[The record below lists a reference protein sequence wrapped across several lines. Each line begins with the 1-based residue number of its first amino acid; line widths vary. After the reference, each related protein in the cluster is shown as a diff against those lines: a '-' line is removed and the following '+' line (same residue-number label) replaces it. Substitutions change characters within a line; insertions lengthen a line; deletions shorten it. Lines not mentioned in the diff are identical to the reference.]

1 MTRTISLASV
11 LFIAAL
17 WVPASA
23 QTPASSGKVAD
34 DKAESNT
41 TLPTNKSG
49 GRTLADYVQ
58 DSSTEPVEM
67 TVAGIEKVLKDT
79 HGVTVRFN
87 GHQVSMPVVGDVPHD
102 KIAEHILSQT
112 KSIPGLQ
119 LYAGRTGLLIST
131 ESNLGSAMSL
141 SLAKVMFI
149 EPGQREKVT
158 NPPADS
164 SINAADGRPAT
175 QLSPGDLLKQ
185 GLLDKAESIS
195 VMLGEYNIVLP
206 LSDKSPRRAIAEAM
220 EKLRGGKHSYSLL
233 DGRNRLY
240 VMTEVEGLEPLLSSF
255 IGILNTAGDPPHI
268 PDARTKAGGGI
279 SISVPAVG
287 PEPIGVDF
295 GGGGFG
301 GIEPPLPRQ
310 AIPSKN
316 FSVGKN
322 FVIAIAEKGDR
333 AWGYSKNLGKWT
345 TLKFDAPFHGTP
357 ILGDEVACLMT
368 GVMPSDLD
376 QSRSIWGYSPITG
389 GWDKLTLPAKSKAIP
404 NIVADMI
411 VVEDGDYMRMFS
423 AQSGKWAAPP
433 EPDDVAAPKVGT
445 PIGLPGPPNLNTPG
459 VPADKLEIKIFTL
472 ANIPAKDAAAL
483 VGQIIR
489 HAQLSV
495 ALDARTNSLLAQGP
509 VDILMQIEAVLI
521 RLDEAKPANDKR
533 TDSQALDLKFAE
545 QASERVTR
553 LKQDY
558 ATSEQKA
565 AAIARNIRNATRP
578 TDQLKSNLRQT
589 VAEAFSLRQ
598 QLHQAELAAFQQ
610 RMAKVQQTIRTRD
623 QLKDQIIDRRVED
636 LLNPNLKWDD
646 RSTSKAPQTS
656 TTTELEGD
664 WSLESIKGGGVI
676 SHEQGVKVRV
686 RGHQWITVRGDQ
698 EYPTAITVN
707 SGISP
712 KTIDMTTGLAGGGRT
727 RIEKGIYRLDGDM
740 LIISWGPNGGARP
753 TEFDGQ
759 KYSFHTMRRIDQE
772 TAATVQVRITEPEG
786 AMITLLEQQDNGSD
800 VAPTNHSVPI
810 PVRLNFSA
818 GKVHRLRLSG
828 IPSHGTLEPV
838 VTVEIPVPAE
848 AVKGFLS
855 LNAVSINFTN
865 EDLNQAAAGNA
876 VIKAIY
882 LKDPA
887 VGSLASAG
895 PTGLEVMV
903 NTRTDPG
910 VDILAEADKRGT
922 IVAVVR
928 ILPREP
934 LSPTSVPR
942 GEELRKFEA
951 PQVQVSS
958 VVGTVQE
965 VRENNTVVISLLEP
979 GSARVKDVWIIERRN
994 KDDPNTTYAFA
1005 RVEVVQILNAGV
1017 LARVIESTR
1026 VLDNNKFAWQSLEA
1040 GDLVA
1045 RPTYFEPAT
1054 TAKAAS
1060 ANETAGASTGGQA
1073 STTPP
1078 DGRLILKSVEDFQQH
1093 LITVESAVNT
1103 HRQDLRQAKA
1113 ALAAGTG
1120 KQAAVDACQIQVDA
1134 WGKKLVAIR
1143 AELNAQI
1150 KLLDLEA
1157 QFANKA
1163 RDIARVEYQKASQ
1176 ANKILPGT
1184 VTNVELQR
1192 LKLIWESA
1200 ALKMEQATV
1209 LLGLYQKV
1217 APHLLEPTDTA
1228 AGDATTFVWEL
1239 LGLRI
1244 QSVDMRARS
1253 LLPRFRGGLQVLE
1266 VRVDSLAAKA
1276 RIMNGDILVGLGS
1289 WETCKPADA
1298 VFALRNNASPDQTIR
1313 FFVLRGDKI
1322 LYGDLTHPSLNA
1334 DSIAAKLSPDT
1345 PRHFTYQFRF
1355 DSVSWLVFLEWLAR
1369 STDRGGVKVGTEPK
1383 GTFSYAT
1390 KQPLRLDEILDIVN
1404 LELKSQ
1410 GLEVT
1415 ATDTFLR
1422 VNKKGEVVP
1431 PADPMA
1437 ATPAIMPDDERIW
1450 RILGLRLTPAAPS
1463 AIRQANPLYNGGL
1476 NVLAVRPDSPA
1487 AVDGKLQQGDIL
1499 CGLHLWHTENI
1510 DHVMF
1515 VLNHHEFTV
1524 FQPLKFFV
1532 LRDGKTLSGHMK
1544 VGVSAPPPSELVSP
1558 PSTEEISKK
1567 NLSDLMLALHHYH
1580 DQHKHFPPAV
1590 IMGKDGK
1597 GKVPHSWR
1605 VEILPHL
1612 GEQKLY
1618 DEYHFDEAW
1627 DSEHNFKLL
1636 DRMPAVFRSPL
1647 DRPES
1652 YSTSYFAL
1660 VTPGLKPQSSSGA
1673 AAGTGDAN
1681 EVLRYDLGTVFSNPR
1696 GAQLLDIHDG
1706 TARTVALVESKRSVA
1721 WMQPEDIPYSADQPV
1736 PLLGGWYVDGWNA
1749 AFAEGTVKMISNQ
1762 NTDATLRAI
1771 FTIGDGINALP
1782 KVVDDSGEEA
1792 GTVPPASKN

>member
-34 DKAESNT
+34 DKAASRT
-41 TLPTNKSG
+41 TLPTNESG

-67 TVAGIEKVLKDT
+67 TVAGIEKVLRET
-79 HGVTVRFN
+79 QVITVRFS
-87 GHQVSMPVVGDVPHD
+87 GHQVSLPVVSHLEPA
-102 KIAEHILSQT
+102 KIAESILSQA

-119 LYAGRTGLLIST
+119 LHAGKTALLIST
-131 ESNLGSAMSL
+131 ESNLGSAMVL
-141 SLAKVMFI
+141 PLAKVIFI
-149 EPGQREKVT
+149 EPGERKEVT

-164 SINAADGRPAT
+164 SITAGDGLPMTR
-175 QLSPGDLLKQ
+175 LGPGDILKQ

-195 VMLGEYNIVLP
+195 VMLGTYNIVLP
-206 LSDKSPRRAIAEAM
+206 LSDKSPRRALAEAL
-220 EKLRGGKHSYSLL
+220 EKLREGRHSYSFL
-233 DGRNRLY
+233 DGRKSLS
-240 VMTEVEGLEPLLSSF
+240 VMTEVEGLEPLLLAF
-255 IGILNTAGDPPHI
+255 IEILNVAGDLPQVS
-268 PDARTKAGGGI
+268 DTKPKADVPI
-279 SISVPAVG
+279 RISVPALG

-295 GGGGFG
+295 GFA
-301 GIEPPLPRQ
+301 PPLPAQ
-310 AIPSKN
+310 AMPSKN
-316 FSVGKN
+316 YVMGKN
-322 FVIAIAEKGDR
+322 IVIALSEKGDR
-333 AWGYSKNLGKWT
+333 AWGYSKKLGKWT
-345 TLKFDAPFHGTP
+345 TLKLDSPSEKAFPV
-357 ILGDEVACLMT
+357 LGDEVACVINVVT
-368 GVMPSDLD
+368 PSDEGKG
-376 QSRSIWGYSPITG
+376 RFVWGYSPITG
-389 GWDKLTLPAKSKAIP
+389 GWDKLTLPAGSKAQP
-404 NIVADMI
+404 MVQTDMI
-411 VVEDGDYMRMFS
+411 LVEDGDYVQIFS
-423 AQSGKWAAPP
+423 AQSGKWSAPP
-433 EPDDVAAPKVGT
+433 KPDDGVVENTGT
-445 PIGLPGPPNLNTPG
+445 PFGLPGPPNLNTPG
-459 VPADKLEIKIFTL
+459 DPAQSDRDVRTPVIKIAELKRAQATDVAATL
-472 ANIPAKDAAAL
+472 KQIFRDAQITFVPDVRTNAVVVSAPDDQQQIINTLIDMLDQDLPAGTPGSRDPVTAMKSDTVRINASQLKEQYEAQERKAGAIAKQLQDAPAPAAA
-483 VGQIIR
+483 V
-489 HAQLSV
+489 
-495 ALDARTNSLLAQGP
+495 
-509 VDILMQIEAVLI
+509 
-521 RLDEAKPANDKR
+521 K
-533 TDSQALDLKFAE
+533 
-545 QASERVTR
+545 
-553 LKQDY
+553 
-558 ATSEQKA
+558 AT
-565 AAIARNIRNATRP
+565 
-578 TDQLKSNLRQT
+578 LRQA
-589 VAEAFSLRQ
+589 VAEAFTLRQ

-610 RMAKVQQTIRTRD
+610 RMAKIQQTIRTRD
-623 QLKDQIIDRRVED
+623 QLKEQIINRRVED
-636 LLNPNLKWDD
+636 LLNPNLKWDGQA
-646 RSTSKAPQTS
+646 TSKAPQTS

-1026 VLDNNKFAWQSLEA
+1026 VLENNNFAWQSLEA
-1040 GDLVA
+1040 GDLVS
-1045 RPTYFEPAT
+1045 RPTYSEPDNAE
-1054 TAKAAS
+1054 KAAS

-1073 STTPP
+1073 STTQP
-1078 DGRLILKSVEDFQQH
+1078 DGRLILKSVDDFQQR

-1103 HRQDLRQAKA
+1103 HRQELRQAKA

-1120 KQAAVDACQIQVDA
+1120 TQASVDACQIQVDA
-1134 WGKKLVAIR
+1134 WGKKLAVIR
-1143 AELNAQI
+1143 AELEAQI
-1150 KLLDLEA
+1150 KLLELEGK
-1157 QFANKA
+1157 FAKRASEIAEAEYLKA
-1163 RDIARVEYQKASQ
+1163 LQ
-1176 ANKILPGT
+1176 ANKVLPGT
-1184 VTNVELQR
+1184 HTDLEIRR
-1192 LKLIWESA
+1192 LKLRWESA
-1200 ALKMEQATV
+1200 ALKMEQAKV
-1209 LLGLYQKV
+1209 LLELYQKV
-1217 APHLLEPTDTA
+1217 APESIPA
-1228 AGDATTFVWEL
+1228 A
-1239 LGLRI
+1239 R
-1244 QSVDMRARS
+1244 
-1253 LLPRFRGGLQVLE
+1253 
-1266 VRVDSLAAKA
+1266 
-1276 RIMNGDILVGLGS
+1276 
-1289 WETCKPADA
+1289 
-1298 VFALRNNASPDQTIR
+1298 
-1313 FFVLRGDKI
+1313 
-1322 LYGDLTHPSLNA
+1322 
-1334 DSIAAKLSPDT
+1334 
-1345 PRHFTYQFRF
+1345 
-1355 DSVSWLVFLEWLAR
+1355 
-1369 STDRGGVKVGTEPK
+1369 
-1383 GTFSYAT
+1383 
-1390 KQPLRLDEILDIVN
+1390 
-1404 LELKSQ
+1404 
-1410 GLEVT
+1410 
-1415 ATDTFLR
+1415 ATD
-1422 VNKKGEVVP
+1422 
-1431 PADPMA
+1431 PMG
-1437 ATPAIMPDDERIW
+1437 ATSAIRPNEERIW
-1450 RILGLRLTPAAPS
+1450 KTLGLRLTQAVPS
-1463 AIRQANPLYNGGL
+1463 AIHKATSVYNGGL
-1476 NVLAVRPDSPA
+1476 NVLEVRPDSPA
-1487 AVDGKLQQGDIL
+1487 AVDGRIQQGDIL
-1499 CGLHLWHTENI
+1499 CGLHVWRIESI

-1515 VLNHHEFTV
+1515 VLNHHEFPV

-1532 LRDGKTLSGHMK
+1532 LRDGTTLSGHMK

-1627 DSEHNFKLL
+1627 NSEHNFKLL

-1660 VTPGLKPQSSSGA
+1660 VMPGLKPQSSSGA